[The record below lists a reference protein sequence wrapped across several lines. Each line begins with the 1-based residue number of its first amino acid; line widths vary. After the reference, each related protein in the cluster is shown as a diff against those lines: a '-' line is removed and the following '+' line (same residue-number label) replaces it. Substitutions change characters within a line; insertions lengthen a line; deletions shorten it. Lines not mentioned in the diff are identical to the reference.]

1 MWSKFEV
8 VDDYMS
14 QMKSEDWKI
23 LLEKKRFDFRNDKRL
38 YEWVQMS
45 VHLGLA
51 DMDK

>member
-8 VDDYMS
+8 VDNYMS

-38 YEWVQMS
+38 YEWV
-45 VHLGLA
+45 
-51 DMDK
+51 